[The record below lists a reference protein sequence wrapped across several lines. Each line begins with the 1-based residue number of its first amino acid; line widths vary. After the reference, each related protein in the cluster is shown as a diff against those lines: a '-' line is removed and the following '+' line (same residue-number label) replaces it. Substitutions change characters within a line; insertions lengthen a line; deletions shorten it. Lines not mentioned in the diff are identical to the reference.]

1 MLRLLQPVYPPLF
14 LVCQPTWFATQSVS
28 SPTYVRLV
36 TFPTTDTGES
46 HHQGDPV
53 RLLREY
59 DGLQLHGVGKS
70 LLEIGEAENLPTA
83 RRRPI
88 PPNQAFFVFRS
99 PSQGNTWN
107 EICDLTERLLKRFTK
122 YGWCFSLPDRAHS
135 SLQSAKVG
143 VLRFQEQRALGGVL
157 RQKELPITLILPG
170 PNSSVGKESACSA
183 GDLGSFPGLG
193 RSPGEVNG
201 NPLQYSCL
209 ENAMDRGAW

>member
-1 MLRLLQPVYPPLF
+1 M
-14 LVCQPTWFATQSVS
+14 
-28 SPTYVRLV
+28 
-36 TFPTTDTGES
+36 
-46 HHQGDPV
+46 

-193 RSPGEVNG
+193 RSPGECNG
-201 NPLQYSCL
+201 NPLQYPCL
-209 ENAMDRGAW
+209 RNSLDRGVWWAKVHGGRKKSDKNQQLTTKTYIKVITYFVLYKQIFYGNFLSDY